1 MVLIITH
8 DLLFNRHAGLCKFV
22 RLKHVFITTTSVF
35 AGLFVL
41 IVLFKQC
48 SYSPKKAN

>member
-1 MVLIITH
+1 MTYYLI
-8 DLLFNRHAGLCKFV
+8 DMRALCKFV

-35 AGLFVL
+35 AGLFVK

-48 SYSPKKAN
+48 SYSPKKAK